1 MNRCEWADCGKQF
14 TTASYL
20 RKHQNSAHLNP
31 KPKVIKT
38 SVIKKP
44 EKPQSIPCD
53 WPGCDQTYT
62 NRSNVLKHMKKTHLD
77 KKIYK
82 CQYLTCTQAFADKRQ
97 LIVHRVNAHNFKKPN
112 KCDWPGCEFM
122 TCYPQVI
129 QL

>member
-1 MNRCEWADCGKQF
+1 MKE
-14 TTASYL
+14 
-20 RKHQNSAHLNP
+20 
-31 KPKVIKT
+31 

-82 CQYLTCTQAFADKRQ
+82 CQYLTCTEAFADKRQ

-129 QL
+129 Q